1 MLQRHPIK
9 GCTPNRPGGSSST
22 YGCRTSCQLGWP
34 LHCGHRTGGRSS
46 SMHELSYWRTRSPDV
61 WRIFMKFLGFQIP
74 NYTFPGVTN
83 DRLFDHVAMLANTAE
98 RAGVDLERHC
108 EAVGR
113 DPWTIVKTHLGSLI
127 IRKTDAEAERLY
139 EQLLNRPGG
148 QPGLGSRRVHR
159 RRPRSCRRASPDAAR
174 CRTRWPD
181 LQHAAHGGPRG
192 HRAGGRDACRPSAAS
207 GGSIPST
214 DG

>member
-61 WRIFMKFLGFQIP
+61 WRIFMKFLGFQTP

-113 DPWTIVKTHLGSLI
+113 DPRTIVKTRLGSLI
-127 IRKTDAEAERLY
+127 IGKTDAEAERLY
-139 EQLLNRPGG
+139 WITEAAEK
-148 QPGLGSRRVHR
+148 LGVSPATIATWIRLGIA
-159 RRPRSCRRASPDAAR
+159 RASRQDELGRNSYTNADLVEMERRFQERQAR
-174 CRTRWPD
+174 K
-181 LQHAAHGGPRG
+181 
-192 HRAGGRDACRPSAAS
+192 RAGESPAR
-207 GGSIPST
+207 
-214 DG
+214 